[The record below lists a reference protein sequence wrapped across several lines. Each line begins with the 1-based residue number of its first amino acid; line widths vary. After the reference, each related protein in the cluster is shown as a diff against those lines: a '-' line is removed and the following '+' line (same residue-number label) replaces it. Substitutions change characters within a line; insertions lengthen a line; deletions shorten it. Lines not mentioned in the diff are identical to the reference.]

1 MRRIGAAL
9 VVAVIALAGASG
21 SRVSTAP
28 DARATFRVATF
39 NIHKGAD
46 REGHYN
52 LDRTIDAIRRLDAD
66 VVGVQEV
73 MRNHP
78 DFHCDDQP
86 ALIADGLRKRT
97 GRPWTHVHAKAWIT
111 ENRDCL
117 ARGRGSDVAT
127 EELAVFVAGPILSSS
142 SVRLSEGRVGL
153 AVRSEAMRN
162 VPVVVTHLTANRDNQ
177 RGRIHELGVLLPWT
191 AQQGP
196 GILMGDLNALPDSVE
211 LEPVRA
217 RYRDAWLDA
226 SARARAVGVTS
237 GATRPGRRLSRIDYI
252 FYEPAT
258 HLTLESAEVL
268 DVSNLDGLG
277 EVSDHFPVSATFRK
291 TGVFGTPRSRSQST
305 H

>member
-9 VVAVIALAGASG
+9 VVAIIALAGPSG

-39 NIHKGAD
+39 NVHKGAN
-46 REGHYN
+46 REGRYN

-86 ALIADGLRKRT
+86 ALIADGLRQRT

-111 ENRDCL
+111 ENRDCV

-127 EELAVFVAGPILSSS
+127 EELAIFVAGPILSSS

-153 AVRSEAMRN
+153 AVRTAAMPN
-162 VPVVVTHLTANRDNQ
+162 VPVIVTHLAANRDNQ
-177 RGRIHELGVLLPWT
+177 RGRIRELGVLLPWT
-191 AQQGP
+191 ARQGP
-196 GILMGDLNALPDSVE
+196 GILMGDLNAQPDSVE

-217 RYRDAWLDA
+217 RYRDAWADA
-226 SARARAVGVTS
+226 AAHGRAAGVVS

-252 FYEPAT
+252 FYEPGT
-258 HLTLESAEVL
+258 HLVLEAAEVL

-277 EVSDHFPVSATFRK
+277 EVSDHFPVSATFGK
-291 TGVFGTPRSRSQST
+291 NGVGSHFPRTSP
-305 H
+305 